1 MKTTPWIIIIVLL
14 VALFLQRE
22 CTPVVVCPECP
33 QTTSDTIRDTI
44 TKPTVHYIPKPIYT
58 DTGRTKWRFH
68 QVDTMQIL
76 SDYFSRHL
84 YQDTLQ
90 NDSNAL
96 IVLTDT
102 VSQNRIVY
110 RYPQITLY
118 PQTIRQSTW
127 VEVPKPLKNTLYLG
141 MSIGRNPTKFGL
153 APSAMFKS
161 KKDHVYSFSYDLISH
176 DMYVGIY
183 WKISFRKPHIGK

>member
-1 MKTTPWIIIIVLL
+1 MKTTHWIIIIVLL
-14 VALFLQRE
+14 GALFLQRE
-22 CTPVVVCPECP
+22 CTPKVKCPECP
-33 QTTSDTIRDTI
+33 QTTTDTIHDTI

-58 DTGRTKWRFH
+58 DTGSIKWCFYP
-68 QVDTMQIL
+68 VDTLLIL

-102 VSQNRIVY
+102 VSQNRIMY

-118 PQTIRQSTW
+118 PQTIRQTTW
-127 VEVPKPLKNTLYLG
+127 VEVPKPSKNKFYLG
-141 MSIGRNPTKFGL
+141 MAIGRNPNQFSL
-153 APSAMFKS
+153 APSMLFQS
-161 KKDHVYSFSYDLISH
+161 KKGSGYSISYDLFTH
-176 DMYVGIY
+176 DIYLGIY
-183 WKISFRKPHIGK
+183 WHISFKR